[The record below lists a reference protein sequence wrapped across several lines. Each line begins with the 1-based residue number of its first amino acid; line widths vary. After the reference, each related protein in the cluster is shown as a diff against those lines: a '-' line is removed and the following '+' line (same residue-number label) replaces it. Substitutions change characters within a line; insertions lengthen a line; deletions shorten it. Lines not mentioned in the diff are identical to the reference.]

1 MTHATP
7 KKPTPVGR
15 GSQPAA
21 GWASANTSTRRRGAA
36 FIVAMLVVTLLAGVV
51 LIFARGMNSSAGASR
66 VEVSQTQ
73 AAWIARGAL
82 EAIRGELA
90 EKIELGE
97 VPRLD
102 VVGVQAEPMGDG
114 LYWVIGRNLETGES
128 GVGAEEVAFGLVGE
142 AGKFNVNQL
151 VIVLQ
156 PQSRPRFGA
165 LNQFV
170 EHMPNVTTEMV
181 TSLNAE
187 NERISQ
193 AVNGLENDSGES
205 QEGTQDLD
213 MLEATYSIHTVDQL
227 ALLAGFSLAS
237 LDGEDLNRNGV
248 LDPNEDDGDASP
260 PLDNA
265 DGRLDFGLR
274 EYLTVHSVE
283 RLTGDNG
290 EPRINLNQGGQGLG
304 PMLEEIA
311 SPDRYD
317 ELVAAIPPAR
327 PFSNLPD
334 FFVRSQITEEEFA
347 LIHDRI
353 TVEPTEYQR
362 VAGMIDVYQA
372 SAEVIDAIPSVNI
385 EPGDGARIVAARP
398 VLDPGEE
405 PGDFAWLAQ
414 VLSREKIESVGN
426 IFTHRS
432 LQFSADVVA
441 VSADGKGFCRLRY
454 VLDCEPVVIGDA
466 ELPQVVYVQDLTALG
481 WPLDPAILADLRQGM
496 SIEEVNATHG
506 PTGL

>member
-1 MTHATP
+1 MSHSLP
-7 KKPTPVGR
+7 QKCMLNER
-15 GSQPAA
+15 GAQPAA

-36 FIVAMLVVTLLAGVV
+36 FIVALLVVTLLAGVV

-73 AAWIARGAL
+73 ATWIARGAL

-90 EKIELGE
+90 EKIALDE

-114 LYWVIGRNLETGES
+114 LYWVIGRNLETGEP
-128 GVGAEEVAFGLVGE
+128 GVGAEEVAFRLVGE

-151 VIVLQ
+151 VAALDS
-156 PQSRPRFGA
+156 QSRPRFGTISQA
-165 LNQFV
+165 IERL
-170 EHMPNVTTEMV
+170 PNVTSEMV
-181 TSLNAE
+181 TAITAE
-187 NERISQ
+187 NGRISQ
-193 AVNGLENDSGES
+193 AINGVQGES
-205 QEGTQDLD
+205 EADEENIQDP
-213 MLEATYSIHTVDQL
+213 ETVKATYSIHTVDQL
-227 ALLAGFSLAS
+227 ALLSGFSSEL

-260 PLDNA
+260 PTDNA

-283 RLTGDNG
+283 RLTANDGSTRVN
-290 EPRINLNQGGQGLG
+290 INQAGQGLG
-304 PMLEEIA
+304 PILEEIT
-311 SPDRYD
+311 SEDRFD
-317 ELVAAIPPAR
+317 ELVSTIPPSR
-327 PFSNLPD
+327 PYSNLPD
-334 FFVRSQITEEEFA
+334 FFVRSQITAEEFA
-347 LIHDRI
+347 LIHDKI
-353 TVEPTEYQR
+353 TVEPTEFQR
-362 VAGMIDVYQA
+362 VAGRIDIYQA

-414 VLSREKIESVGN
+414 VLSREKIESIGV

-441 VSADGKGFCRLRY
+441 VSADGKGFSRLRY
-454 VLDCEPVVIGDA
+454 MLDCEPVVIGDA

-496 SIEEVNATHG
+496 SLEEVNATHG
-506 PTGL
+506 PTGF